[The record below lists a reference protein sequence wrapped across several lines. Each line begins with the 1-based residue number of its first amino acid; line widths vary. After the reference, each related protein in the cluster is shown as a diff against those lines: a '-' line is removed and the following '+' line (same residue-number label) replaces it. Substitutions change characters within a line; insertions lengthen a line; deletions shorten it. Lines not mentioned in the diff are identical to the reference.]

1 MYGAYLALIS
11 FVAFAGIFPLL
22 LTSDSI
28 CPNSFIDAGENVCMI
43 RIDREAAYCDAHR
56 ICEQEGTK
64 RDLRLF
70 IPGYHA
76 QKIASLFR
84 DIGIVFTSYSA
95 TLNRSNDPRAGWRV
109 GDPGYANFVT
119 TSDDTTIPWFTGSP
133 VHVVQ
138 AIALYIGGYIREGLE
153 IQLTSTA
160 VICEISHSPTEVRVE
175 RFQMNWPYRLDY
187 LFLTDDIP
195 RGCFNRFFASTLIE
209 CATICKQRA
218 ECRSF
223 YFNEQST
230 ECLLSL
236 YVDCLPPL
244 RFAGRIDSW
253 VRFGRPDW

>member
-1 MYGAYLALIS
+1 MYGTYLAIIS

-22 LTSDSI
+22 LTSVSI
-28 CPNSFIDAGENVCMI
+28 CPKGFVDAGENVCMI

-56 ICEQEGTK
+56 ICEHEGTK
-64 RDLRLF
+64 SGLRLF

-76 QKIASLFR
+76 QKIPSLFR
-84 DIGIVFTSYSA
+84 DIEIVFTSYSA

-119 TSDDTTIPWFTGSP
+119 TSDDTTIPWRIGLP

-138 AIALYIGGYIREGLE
+138 AIALYTGGYIWEGFE

-160 VICEISHSPTEVRVE
+160 VICEISHRPTGARVE

-187 LFLTDDIP
+187 LFLKDDIP
-195 RGCFNRFFASTLIE
+195 RGCFDNFFASTLIE
-209 CATICKQRA
+209 CAKSCKQRA

-223 YFNEQST
+223 YFNEQSR

-236 YVDCLPPL
+236 FVDCLLPL
-244 RFAGRIDSW
+244 YFVGRTASW